1 LRMKSDYLMFDIV
14 SELEHAPLTHSH
26 PHTYIGVPSAACKIK
41 QSRLKPRQYSP
52 ESVSPHHKIEEPPP
66 YPVPDPYLP
75 TGPICQR
82 RWVSE
87 STSPSTPQKHEF
99 SDHDSPRKENHFSP
113 SSFSC
118 PTLAKPLS
126 NSASLS

>member
-52 ESVSPHHKIEEPPP
+52 ESVSHHIIKSKSRLHTRSQTRI
-66 YPVPDPYLP
+66 YLP
-75 TGPICQR
+75 GRSAREDGCLNLPAHLLLKNMSLVIMIAR
-82 RWVSE
+82 E
-87 STSPSTPQKHEF
+87 
-99 SDHDSPRKENHFSP
+99 RKIILALVHFH
-113 SSFSC
+113 
-118 PTLAKPLS
+118 APLS
-126 NSASLS
+126 QSR